1 MYSLTDENDCE
12 TEEERAEL
20 KKHKQCAARVLP
32 LIKRHHLLL
41 VTLLLMNATANE
53 ALPIFL
59 DKIVSE
65 AVAIILSVTLLLIF
79 AEIIP
84 SAVFTG
90 PAQLKIAAAFVG
102 IVWVFVGL
110 FFPIG
115 YVRNRVR
122 IRVRI
127 RIRIRIRLG
136 HRVWVCVGLFFPIG
150 YNRKSCASCLPYPCT
165 PCVCLLWCLCLVL
178 LYSVM

>member
-1 MYSLTDENDCE
+1 MAITPCPTIFNGLPMYSLTDENDCE

-115 YVRNRVR
+115 YVRKR
-122 IRVRI
+122 
-127 RIRIRIRLG
+127 
-136 HRVWVCVGLFFPIG
+136 
-150 YNRKSCASCLPYPCT
+150 CASCLPYPCT
-165 PCVCLLWCLCLVL
+165 PCVCVCVCVFAVVFVSGLVV
-178 LYSVM
+178 SCDVRHHI